1 MFTVN
6 IGDNA
11 VSEFSRNKSL
21 LMFIKLWSCV
31 LYSC

>member
-11 VSEFSRNKSL
+11 ASELDRSKSV
-21 LMFIKLWSCV
+21 LMLIKLWSGV
-31 LYSC
+31 I